1 MGTVLDTI
9 LEHHE
14 ELCER
19 WTLDVNI
26 GMIECMFINDCLR
39 HERMVV
45 MLTLTL
51 FW

>member
-9 LEHHE
+9 LEHYE

-26 GMIECMFINDCLR
+26 GMFINDCLR

-45 MLTLTL
+45 IFPLKL